1 MTVPVP
7 DAGGITVLRTDLPDH
22 RRSSQEQLLQAL
34 RERDALALAEA
45 YHRTIA
51 AAHACA
57 RRLLSSSSHVEAL
70 LRAVYAELWAQPP
83 GDEPLEGWI
92 RARCFELG
100 TAHLGEHGMAPASPS
115 VAELVPELPTP
126 DVRHLDAA
134 ERALSHLDPAQRRTV
149 LLAHDRGVP
158 AGEQDDDAAPEAL
171 LEALVALAAAG
182 PGSGEDPGADPG
194 GAWECWDLAD
204 LGDWALG
211 LVDAERADD
220 LEKALADRP
229 ECAELSRTLRK
240 GRRRLEGLPPTPDMG
255 QRILAVVLADAP
267 AAAPRPAPT
276 APAPDTQAA
285 PSGSAVQAPWAPPRP
300 ADDDTAVVPVRRVAA
315 TPAGTEDPTED
326 LTDVHAVVE
335 ADQAAERSPEGST
348 DRAPA
353 ASRPTPPRVRA
364 PRDRSRLSMGQRA
377 LRLLGGLL
385 LLLVGTALGLY
396 LGFLIVQ
403 AL

>member
-1 MTVPVP
+1 M
-7 DAGGITVLRTDLPDH
+7 LRTDLPDH
-22 RRSSQEQLLQAL
+22 RRSSQEQLLEAL

-83 GDEPLEGWI
+83 RDDEPLEGWI

-100 TAHLGEHGMAPASPS
+100 TAHLRERGMAPASPS
-115 VAELVPELPTP
+115 LAELVPDLPAP
-126 DVRHLDAA
+126 DLRHLDAA
-134 ERALSHLDPAQRRTV
+134 ERALSQLDPAQRRTV

-158 AGEQDDDAAPEAL
+158 AGAQDDEAASEAL

-182 PGSGEDPGADPG
+182 SGSMEADAGDGPG
-194 GAWECWDLAD
+194 GWECWDLAD

-211 LVDAERADD
+211 LVHAARADD
-220 LEKALADRP
+220 LERALADRP

-240 GRRRLEGLPPTPDMG
+240 GRRRLEGLPPTQDMG

-267 AAAPRPAPT
+267 AAEPRS
-276 APAPDTQAA
+276 APAPPAPQMV
-285 PSGSAVQAPWAPPRP
+285 PSGPDLEASWAPPRP
-300 ADDDTAVVPVRRVAA
+300 AADEDAAVVPVRRPAA
-315 TPAGTEDPTED
+315 DSAGTEDPTED
-326 LTDVHAVVE
+326 LTDVHAVVQ
-335 ADQAAERSPEGST
+335 ADQAAGRGPEASAE
-348 DRAPA
+348 RAPP
-353 ASRPTPPRVRA
+353 ASRPTPARVRA
-364 PRDRSRLSMGQRA
+364 PRARSGLSMGQRA

-385 LLLVGTALGLY
+385 LLLLGTALGLY